1 MKKRAVGYL
10 CGVVGVSLLCLSI
23 GTSNTEAA
31 VSKTTDGEVTYTD
44 GELELVGS
52 DLPDSLDFGTHAI
65 QYDSNKTY
73 YATDSGTDTENAAA
87 TDLTPGKVTVIDG
100 RSAASVGWS
109 VVVQQTAQFNDGTD
123 DLDAAQLSTFGDPTA
138 LTNATGGT
146 DFAAGKLELTPAVD
160 KKVMGATI
168 TDNGKG
174 TTTLDLSHFTLEV
187 PGASAKSIGT
197 YDSEIVWTVSN
208 IPAV

>member
-87 TDLTPGKVTVIDG
+87 TDLTPGKVTVKDG
-100 RSAASVGWS
+100 RSAATVGWS
-109 VVVQQTAQFNDGTD
+109 VVVQQTAQFNDGTA
-123 DLDAAQLSTFGDPTA
+123 DLAAAQLSAFGDPTSVA
-138 LTNATGGT
+138 VTGAT

-208 IPAV
+208 TPAV